1 MAESGP
7 PVSLP
12 GVTLNRLHPRPGET
26 TAEELVERLDLA
38 SHAPADRPYVV
49 VNMVST
55 LDGRAAFEGNTRR
68 LSGPEDRSLFHLLRT
83 AGDALLVGAG
93 TARIERY
100 GGAVKNDDLRVR
112 RERHGLDPVQP
123 TVIVSGRLLLPS
135 DLPILQTEGAPV
147 VVATGAD
154 HELEGVAA
162 DIAYERTGD
171 DLRLLLA
178 RLRSE
183 HGFRSLVCEGGPTL
197 LSHLLAADL
206 VDELFLS
213 ITPQL
218 AGGGDE
224 PTVTTGR
231 ELIEPAAADL
241 VWVCESNSELFTRW
255 RINR

>member
-1 MAESGP
+1 MP
-7 PVSLP
+7 
-12 GVTLNRLHPRPGET
+12 LNRLYPRSGET
-26 TAEELVERLDLA
+26 TAEELVEQLDLA
-38 SHAPADRPYVV
+38 SRAHVERPYVV

-55 LDGRAAFEGNTRR
+55 LDGRAAFEGGTRR
-68 LSGPEDRSLFHLLRT
+68 LSGPDDRALFHLLRT

-93 TARIERY
+93 TARVERY
-100 GGAVKNDDLRVR
+100 GEAVKNDELRAA

-123 TVIVSGRLLLPS
+123 TAIVSGRLLLPS
-135 DLPILQTEGAPV
+135 DLPILQAEGAPV
-147 VVATGAD
+147 IVATGAD

-162 DIAYERTGD
+162 DVTYERTGD

-213 ITPQL
+213 LTPQL
-218 AGGGDE
+218 VGGGDE
-224 PTVTTGR
+224 PTVTMGR
-231 ELIEPAAADL
+231 ELVEPAHAEL
-241 VWVCESNSELFTRW
+241 VWVCEAGGELFTRW
-255 RINR
+255 RVRR